1 MDGLSKLPQLSFLAT
16 PERSL
21 VQASLRFV
29 LDHPGVTSVI
39 AGAKNRR
46 QIEENAAASEIPPL
60 TQDELARALPIA
72 DTIRT
77 PGWI

>member
-1 MDGLSKLPQLSFLAT
+1 M
-16 PERSL
+16 

-29 LDHPGVTSVI
+29 LDHPGVSCVI

-46 QIEENAAASEIPPL
+46 QIEENAASSDLPPL
-60 TQDELARALPIA
+60 SEAELAKALPIA
-72 DTIRT
+72 ETIRT

>member
-1 MDGLSKLPQLSFLAT
+1 M
-16 PERSL
+16 
-21 VQASLRFV
+21 VQAALRFV

-46 QIEENAAASEIPPL
+46 QIEENAAASNFPSL
-60 TQDELARALPIA
+60 TEAELSRALPIA
-72 DTIRT
+72 ETIRT